1 MTLPEESNKRE
12 IVVSKKTS
20 DLAVFSA
27 SALTKRGF
35 DIADLAIKS
44 SQFLRAKKILLSVI
58 NDNNLKHQPYHIQQ
72 EAITYSA
79 ELLIKISAYKE
90 IFSRLTEISKDTDW
104 HDYTRLDSLEILAKQ
119 GQNNFV
125 VQEILEIFDN
135 PNGKSR
141 HDVHNIRA
149 MAIRKLANIGV
160 RDDIQQKIL
169 EFTLLHDRFLLFET
183 LQLLERS
190 GKISAKIYST
200 LNDTLVG
207 DFPVEKKLDICQTL
221 IELGYIQEME
231 RYLATFQNYK
241 GKDSSRII
249 HHSQK
254 LLHHIKVLNNE
265 VGFFLENINNQ
276 TYSIPWRM
284 DLLSTTYRRKTLKD
298 APLSSIKIVDVE
310 KWFQYL
316 KDKGDFFSLLDLSQL
331 LVYMNIETEHVAH
344 QLLMLIDEKF
354 SQVGASQSTIRGYAF
369 DILRNAEIPLKT
381 LQEKIA
387 PHMEGEEEELGTR
400 ISAATVLCK
409 HLDTRQKGTNFILSQ
424 IDYSMNFGFDDQ
436 TFEHISLLGYD
447 SIIVNKLFSYIDT
460 PNLPTVNRVL
470 ACMCILEMTGN

>member
-1 MTLPEESNKRE
+1 MQPEESNKRE
-12 IVVSKKTS
+12 IVVSKRTS

-44 SQFLRAKKILLSVI
+44 SQLLRAKKILLSII
-58 NDNNLKHQPYHIQQ
+58 NDNNLKRQPRDIQ

-79 ELLIKISAYKE
+79 ELLLRINAYKE

-119 GQNNFV
+119 GQNNYV
-125 VQEILEIFDN
+125 VQEILEIFDS

-141 HDVHNIRA
+141 NDIHNIRA
-149 MAIRKLANIGV
+149 MAIRKLANIGI

-169 EFTLLHDRFLLFET
+169 EFALLHDRFLLFET

-207 DFPVEKKLDICQTL
+207 EFPVDKKLDICQTL
-221 IELGYIQEME
+221 IELGYTQEME

-241 GKDSSRII
+241 GKDSNRII
-249 HHSQK
+249 HQSK
-254 LLHHIKVLNNE
+254 GLLHHIKVLDNE

-284 DLLSTTYRRKTLKD
+284 DLLSATFHRKTLKD
-298 APLSSIKIVDVE
+298 VPLSSIKIIDIG
-310 KWFQYL
+310 KWFQFL
-316 KDKGDFFSLLDLSQL
+316 KDKGDFFSLLELSRL
-331 LVYMNIETEHVAH
+331 LVDMNIETEHVAY
-344 QLLMLIDEKF
+344 QLLMLLDEKF
-354 SQVGASQSTIRGYAF
+354 SQIGASQSTIRGYTF
-369 DILRNAEIPLKT
+369 DILLNTEIALKT
-381 LQEKIA
+381 LQEKIV
-387 PHMEGEEEELGTR
+387 PHMESEEEELETR

-409 HLDTRQKGTNFILSQ
+409 YLDTRHIGTNFILSQ
-424 IDYSMNFGFDDQ
+424 IDYRMNFGFDDQ

-460 PNLPTVNRVL
+460 PNLPTANRVL
-470 ACMCILEMTGN
+470 ACMCILEMTRN